1 MKPLQAAAMGLVIVA
16 LNAKVN
22 GYDLLADP
30 LGWLLVLHGVRL
42 LPAEVPRRDTIHA
55 IGIVAALVS
64 VALWFPAFTDALSD
78 TDDSLVWAATLP
90 QIAFVALLCA
100 ELAAHAGE
108 AGDAKAARWLRVART
123 LTIAVGVLPI
133 VVYPIES
140 DLLVPLILVA
150 VVTIVLVIVL
160 LFSYS
165 SRPWALHEEPAGNGD
180 RGRSS

>member
-1 MKPLQAAAMGLVIVA
+1 MIIA
-16 LNAKVN
+16 LGAKVN

-30 LGWLLVLHGVRL
+30 LGWLLVLRGVRL
-42 LPAEVPRRDTIHA
+42 LPADVPRRDTIHA

-64 VALWFPAFTDALSD
+64 VALWFPAVNDALSD

-100 ELAAHAGE
+100 ELAVHADAG
-108 AGDAKAARWLRVART
+108 GDAKAARWLRTART

-133 VVYPIES
+133 VVYPIEP
-140 DLLVPLILVA
+140 DLLVPLLLVA
-150 VVTIVLVIVL
+150 VITIVLVIVL
-160 LFSYS
+160 LFAYS
-165 SRPWALHEEPAGNGD
+165 SRPWALPEDGAGSAAGKAAGNGD